1 MRRVLSH
8 NQLAFDNS
16 LGSCMSAWWPDQ
28 KMFLVADLFIPT
40 TVHMS
45 MIVELSFL
53 HSSDHIRNGLD
64 ILSLSWWKFLH
75 A

>member
-1 MRRVLSH
+1 
-8 NQLAFDNS
+8 
-16 LGSCMSAWWPDQ
+16 MSAWWPDQ